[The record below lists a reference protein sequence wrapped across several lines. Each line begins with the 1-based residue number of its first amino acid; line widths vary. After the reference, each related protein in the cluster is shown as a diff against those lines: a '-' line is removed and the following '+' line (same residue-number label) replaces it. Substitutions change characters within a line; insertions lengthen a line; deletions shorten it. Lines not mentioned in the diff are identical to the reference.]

1 MKSSDVYFKHKPVKI
16 ELSSKVGIRPQMFDK
31 NSKKLFNDFVVIKQN
46 NIIHILNAISP
57 AWTSSFAMAEFI
69 CEKYTIKK

>member
-1 MKSSDVYFKHKPVKI
+1 MRSSDIYFKYNPIKI
-16 ELSSKVGIRPQMFDK
+16 ELSSKVGIRSQIFDK

-69 CEKYTIKK
+69 CEKYNLK